1 MDAVNWHARETEP
14 SLADGLRETRR
25 GLVGGIARMG
35 AVLSGSGAAAAQ
47 EVRDAIAQTG
57 GRRFIV
63 APGCVLP
70 TTVPDE
76 NLAALRR
83 AVEA

>member
-1 MDAVNWHARETEP
+1 VR
-14 SLADGLRETRR
+14 RTRR

-35 AVLSGSGAAAAQ
+35 AVFSGSPTAAAQ
-47 EVRDAIAQTG
+47 EARDAIAQTR

-76 NLAALRR
+76 NLMALRR
-83 AVEA
+83 AVDS